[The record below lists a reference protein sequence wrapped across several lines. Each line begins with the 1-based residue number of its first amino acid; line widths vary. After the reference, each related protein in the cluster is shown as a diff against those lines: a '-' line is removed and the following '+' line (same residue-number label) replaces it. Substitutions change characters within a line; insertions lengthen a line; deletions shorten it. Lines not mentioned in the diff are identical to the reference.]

1 MLICITP
8 LYTRT
13 RTASILARTTRWK
26 RCALTLL
33 STTIFIAYFAINS
46 SPTSAL
52 SDEDWDSCVHAAEIV
67 PDRSIR
73 GCTAV
78 IQAGERMIT
87 QLAAAYNNRGVALR
101 SSGDIDRA
109 MEDYDRALRL
119 SPDYYVALNNRGV
132 ALMSKGELDRA
143 ISDFDRAVQLR
154 TDYLGAYYNRGKAL
168 GRKGLFDRAIADY
181 DLVIKADPK
190 NPTFLFERGTMKAN
204 AGDQSGADADFER
217 AESLRSNGART
228 TRPR

>member
-1 MLICITP
+1 
-8 LYTRT
+8 
-13 RTASILARTTRWK
+13 
-26 RCALTLL
+26 
-33 STTIFIAYFAINS
+33 
-46 SPTSAL
+46 
-52 SDEDWDSCVHAAEIV
+52 
-67 PDRSIR
+67 
-73 GCTAV
+73 
-78 IQAGERMIT
+78 MIT

-143 ISDFDRAVQLR
+143 ISDFDRA
-154 TDYLGAYYNRGKAL
+154 
-168 GRKGLFDRAIADY
+168 
-181 DLVIKADPK
+181 ADPK